1 MLLVLLAALLPGGHW
16 LFFGVLQVV
25 MVFWLVA
32 CLGGIFA
39 ISRARRHH
47 RHWL

>member
-16 LFFGVLQVV
+16 LFFGVLQVFV
-25 MVFWLVA
+25 VFWLVA
-32 CLGGIFA
+32 CLAGIFA
-39 ISRARRHH
+39 MRRPHRHH

>member
-1 MLLVLLAALLPGGHW
+1 
-16 LFFGVLQVV
+16 
-25 MVFWLVA
+25 VFWLVA

-39 ISRARRHH
+39 MSRSRRHH